1 MKLNVTFHNFLY
13 NNNVM
18 KKISKAT
25 LQRYPLYLKALRK
38 LRNDGVDKI
47 MSSELA
53 NYVDVKSTTIRRDF
67 SLIGSLGKQGYGY
80 DVDKLIEMFT
90 RELGGDY
97 SEKMILVGCGNLGK
111 AIANYGH
118 WNELVGDIVCAFD
131 KIPENVAGVRIPVYN
146 INEIEERIPKGCR
159 IAILAA
165 SKDVQET
172 VNRLASVGIKGI
184 VDITHQHFKV
194 PNGVKVKEV
203 DIVST
208 IQELVFQTNMLDR

>member
-1 MKLNVTFHNFLY
+1 
-13 NNNVM
+13 M

-38 LRNDGVDKI
+38 LRNDGVDKV

-53 NYVDVKSTTIRRDF
+53 NYVDIKSTTIRRDL

-90 RELGGDY
+90 KELGGNY

-111 AIANYGH
+111 AIANYEH

-131 KIPENVAGVRIPVYN
+131 KVPENVAGVRVPVYN
-146 INEIEERIPKGCR
+146 IDDLEKYMPKGCR
-159 IAILAA
+159 IAIMAA
-165 SKDVQET
+165 SRDVQNT
-172 VNRLASVGIKGI
+172 VDKLANSGIKGI

-194 PNGVKVKEV
+194 PDGVIVKEV

-208 IQELVFQTNMLDR
+208 IQELVFQTNMMDR